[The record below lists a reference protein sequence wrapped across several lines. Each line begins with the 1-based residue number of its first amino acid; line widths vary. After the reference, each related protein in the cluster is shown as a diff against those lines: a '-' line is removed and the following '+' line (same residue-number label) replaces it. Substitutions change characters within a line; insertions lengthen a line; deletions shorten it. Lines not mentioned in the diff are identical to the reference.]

1 METLSIAVTKA
12 RILPARQTTDEW
24 NTQTIQALVFEPLV
38 RWQDGNAIPALAES
52 WEVLEE
58 GRRWVFRLREGARF
72 GDGSPCTAGDVLR
85 MIETV
90 RSARD
95 SFGMAGPYARYLA
108 DLTLSAPDERT
119 VELRCPEPNG
129 DIADFLCEIYI
140 IKEDAQGRPV
150 LGTGAYTVED
160 YANGEFVRLRRRED
174 ASPSLQYERLE
185 FLAMPEAEERYQALV
200 SGRVGLAMDL
210 DQLEQMPAGDDFV
223 WQQKANTLSVP
234 FFLNGFVPPFNQP
247 AARLGINLAVDRQA
261 LIDEVWG
268 GRALPAATVVSP
280 FHCGYDSR
288 IQPLACDLERA
299 KALFD
304 QAGMPAELHLRTP
317 TYMPERA
324 LRTSQVVAGQLARVG
339 IKVRIEVVE
348 DRPEYARQVGAK
360 QIGHMALF
368 DSSPHSTCRVLFD
381 KISSRQRAVWW
392 QGVEDPAAD
401 DLFAQA
407 HAEYRPRERWEK
419 YGLALRH
426 LNQNPHW
433 LYLYHPILV
442 FACVP
447 EVRGVELTHSGL
459 LRFPGAW

>member
-150 LGTGAYTVED
+150 LGTGA
-160 YANGEFVRLRRRED
+160 
-174 ASPSLQYERLE
+174 
-185 FLAMPEAEERYQALV
+185 
-200 SGRVGLAMDL
+200 
-210 DQLEQMPAGDDFV
+210 
-223 WQQKANTLSVP
+223 
-234 FFLNGFVPPFNQP
+234 
-247 AARLGINLAVDRQA
+247 
-261 LIDEVWG
+261 
-268 GRALPAATVVSP
+268 
-280 FHCGYDSR
+280 
-288 IQPLACDLERA
+288 
-299 KALFD
+299 
-304 QAGMPAELHLRTP
+304 
-317 TYMPERA
+317 
-324 LRTSQVVAGQLARVG
+324 
-339 IKVRIEVVE
+339 
-348 DRPEYARQVGAK
+348 
-360 QIGHMALF
+360 
-368 DSSPHSTCRVLFD
+368 
-381 KISSRQRAVWW
+381 
-392 QGVEDPAAD
+392 
-401 DLFAQA
+401 
-407 HAEYRPRERWEK
+407 
-419 YGLALRH
+419 
-426 LNQNPHW
+426 
-433 LYLYHPILV
+433 
-442 FACVP
+442 
-447 EVRGVELTHSGL
+447 
-459 LRFPGAW
+459 